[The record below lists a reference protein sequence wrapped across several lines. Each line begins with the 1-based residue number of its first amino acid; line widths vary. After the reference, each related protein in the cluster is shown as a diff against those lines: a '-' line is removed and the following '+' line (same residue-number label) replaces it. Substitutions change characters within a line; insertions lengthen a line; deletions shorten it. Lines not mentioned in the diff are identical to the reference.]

1 MTFSLQQFLNEKIRL
16 DKPIRVIYV
25 AGLDLFN
32 RCHGMNGLREKDVGG
47 VAVVYRIGQDSSLI
61 QSILQENPS
70 KLYFIPSSPSTFYS
84 RDKKQKKK
92 EERSDVKLIIV
103 TGTGRQG
110 QKENVRLPILPD
122 IVIKESIVRRTNLD
136 RVTKILYP
144 EVY

>member
-1 MTFSLQQFLNEKIRL
+1 MNYTHTHMYMFVGFLFFSFSLFHSIITF
-16 DKPIRVIYV
+16 DI
-25 AGLDLFN
+25 LFE
-32 RCHGMNGLREKDVGG
+32 R
-47 VAVVYRIGQDSSLI
+47 
-61 QSILQENPS
+61 QE
-70 KLYFIPSSPSTFYS
+70 TE
-84 RDKKQKKK
+84 KKK